1 MAPPFTPELWNLVLE
16 YLPIEKVVE
25 CKTVSSELGVAA
37 RFALTKGRWKP
48 VAESARQFK
57 TWGSQ
62 LVDTKDPCYLAAWAL
77 DPKLLAAESA
87 LVSPVYAGF
96 LIDTIVERSIDGLG
110 RVVESLE
117 QFTRPDSSEFVTNIF
132 LRWVESVS
140 PSGRYCQSTVWTRLW
155 RELERWSDG
164 TRAGHLLTS
173 QTFLDW
179 FEGEFGQEYALEMT
193 DDWIDQNKRQALM
206 SHIAETEA
214 QFAVWEL
221 ARAEVDDY

>member
-16 YLPIEKVVE
+16 YLPIEKVIE
-25 CKTVSSELGVAA
+25 SKTLCTDLRRAA
-37 RFALTKGRWKP
+37 RLALTKGRWKP
-48 VAESARQFK
+48 VAQAVRQFK
-57 TWGSQ
+57 TWGSR

-77 DPKLLAAESA
+77 DPKLLAAEA
-87 LVSPVYAGF
+87 PSPVYFGF
-96 LIDTIVERSIDGLG
+96 LITIVERSIDGLG

-117 QFTRPDSSEFVTNIF
+117 QFTRPDSSEDVTTIF
-132 LRWVESVS
+132 LRWVERVS

-214 QFAVWEL
+214 RFAVWEL
-221 ARAEVDDY
+221 SQAEAYDY